1 MKAMLDFLE
10 WHKEEY
16 GHSYN
21 HEMDLITSAKKAS
34 RYAEYYHKAKV
45 EAISDEDIITLIKWV
60 SDRGFDNI
68 HAMDI
73 RRQYKIKIQ
82 QLLKQQIWNQK
93 K

>member
-34 RYAEYYHKAKV
+34 RYAEYYYKEKVGADKDLIERIRQMAKYSKKSSLRD
-45 EAISDEDIITLIKWV
+45 AL
-60 SDRGFDNI
+60 N
-68 HAMDI
+68 
-73 RRQYKIKIQ
+73 
-82 QLLKQQIWNQK
+82 QLLNEN
-93 K
+93 